1 MLPKTKILQP
11 DMRWIIAETG
21 CSWIPDAIIAP
32 VNMKAMEMAVAPAK
46 CLLNDRVKSSQM
58 RGCGDKNAP
67 PDHRA
72 DTAQPDAELVDVT
85 SYAREISHTHAFLVQ
100 VRWIPLS

>member
-1 MLPKTKILQP
+1 VEGSKGHLG
-11 DMRWIIAETG
+11 WIIAEAG
-21 CSWIPDAIIAP
+21 RAWIPDAIIAP
-32 VNMKAMEMAVAPAK
+32 VNMKTMEMAVIPTK
-46 CLLNDRVKSSQM
+46 CPLHDRMKRSQM
-58 RGCGDKNAP
+58 GGCWHENAP

>member
-1 MLPKTKILQP
+1 V
-11 DMRWIIAETG
+11 E
-21 CSWIPDAIIAP
+21 
-32 VNMKAMEMAVAPAK
+32 
-46 CLLNDRVKSSQM
+46 SSQM

-85 SYAREISHTHAFLVQ
+85 SYAREISHTHAFLIQ
-100 VRWIPLS
+100 ERLLSLS

>member
-1 MLPKTKILQP
+1 V
-11 DMRWIIAETG
+11 E
-21 CSWIPDAIIAP
+21 
-32 VNMKAMEMAVAPAK
+32 
-46 CLLNDRVKSSQM
+46 SSQM

>member
-1 MLPKTKILQP
+1 
-11 DMRWIIAETG
+11 
-21 CSWIPDAIIAP
+21 
-32 VNMKAMEMAVAPAK
+32 MKAMEMAVVPAK
-46 CLLNDRVKSSQM
+46 CLLYDRVERSQM
-58 RGCGDKNAP
+58 RCCWHEHAP

-72 DTAQPDAELVDVT
+72 DTAQPDAELVNVT